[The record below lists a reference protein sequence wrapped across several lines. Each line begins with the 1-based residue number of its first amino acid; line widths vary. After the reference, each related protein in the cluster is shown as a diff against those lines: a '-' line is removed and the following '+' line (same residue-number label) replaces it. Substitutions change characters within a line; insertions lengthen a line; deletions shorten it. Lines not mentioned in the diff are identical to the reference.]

1 MLRNIPVI
9 LVLFVIPFSTLAY
22 KDDYVWQEKF
32 KSQLPAA
39 KSGDAKAQYDVAAMY
54 EKGNGVARNEEK
66 AFEWYLK
73 SAEQGNDK
81 AAYKV
86 GFMYLRG
93 KGVKSNY
100 NQAHKWLSNAAE
112 QNNVRAYYYLGTMYE
127 KGNGVPKNLQ
137 TAVNWYT
144 RAQKGGFTLAVERVE
159 DLKKRMD
166 QNETRQA
173 AEIQRRVAR
182 QQRVTMQK
190 KPPAKKGSTHNVK
203 DELLA
208 GGWTKRNIP
217 AEYLPSKNTKCKD
230 KGTTIECNSS
240 EVTRNI
246 GMADIKYTTK
256 AVVYG
261 MKRNGEF
268 KISYRNNV
276 VDIQVTDKNFIDS
289 GGTLPVRL
297 GWQDAEHKLECN
309 IEAKNEVN
317 CTKNKLRKIIF
328 SRK

>member
-1 MLRNIPVI
+1 MLRNLLIL
-9 LVLFVIPFSTLAY
+9 LVLFVVPLSTFAY

-32 KSQLPAA
+32 RSQLPAA
-39 KSGDAKAQYDVAAMY
+39 KSGDSDAQYDVGAMY
-54 EKGNGVARNEEK
+54 EKGNGVARDEVK

-93 KGVKSNY
+93 KGVKRNY
-100 NQAHKWLSNAAE
+100 KQAFKWLNTSAD

-127 KGNGVPKNLQ
+127 KGNGVSKNLQ

-159 DLKKRMD
+159 SLKKVMD
-166 QNETRQA
+166 QNEARQA
-173 AEIQRRVAR
+173 AEIQRNVAR
-182 QQRVTMQK
+182 QQKVALK
-190 KPPAKKGSTHNVK
+190 KSKPKRTGKRNTK

-217 AEYLPSKNTKCKD
+217 AEYLPSKNTQCKD
-230 KGTTIECNSS
+230 KGSTIECNSS

-256 AVVYG
+256 AVLYG

-309 IEAKNEVN
+309 IQGKNEVN
-317 CTKNKLRKIIF
+317 CTKNKLRKIMF
-328 SRK
+328 TRK